1 MSEPLLE
8 LKDIQLRNDRGGH
21 VFTNLNLSLQPG
33 QSAIISGGAGSGK
46 TLLVQLLLGLRRPDA
61 GEISLFGQQL
71 RSSSGRAVRKIRKQ
85 IGGVGGTFELV
96 PSITVS
102 ENITL
107 PLVIGGERKKVRKER
122 LLRSLSEFSLLKLA
136 GKYPNSLTRVENTLT
151 QFARATIAN
160 QPLIIIDEPLA
171 GLDHGTAA
179 RVFESLVRVALS
191 GRSMLILASDLPR
204 AEIPNS
210 VSFTLSGGV
219 LV

>member
-1 MSEPLLE
+1 MSEPLVDLQN
-8 LKDIQLRNDRGGH
+8 IQLRGDRGGH
-21 VFTNLNLSLQPG
+21 VFTDLCFSLQPG
-33 QSAIISGGAGSGK
+33 QSAVITGGAGAGK
-46 TLLVQLLLGLRRPDA
+46 TLLVQLFLGIRLPDS
-61 GEISLFGQQL
+61 GVVRLFGQEL
-71 RSSSGRAVRKIRKQ
+71 RSSSGRATRKIRRQ

-96 PSITVS
+96 PSMTVS

-107 PLVIGGERKKVRKER
+107 PLVIGGERKKVQKER

-136 GKYPNSLTRVENTLT
+136 GKYPDSLTRVENTLT

-191 GRSMLILASDLPR
+191 GRSMLILASDPPQ
-204 AEIPNS
+204 AQIPNS
-210 VSFTLSGGV
+210 VAFSLSGGI
-219 LV
+219 LE